1 MRRIILAVLV
11 MLVCGTAYAADPD
24 RSIVIDIGKSY
35 TNSFRNHTEFD
46 VYRLGVKQDFS
57 RIFWTGERSRLSGYW
72 EASVNYW
79 DASGDE
85 VFAVA
90 LSPVFVL
97 SFGEDDGGYHPYI
110 EGGIGAALLSDHS
123 IAGRELST
131 TFQFEDR
138 IGFGVR
144 SDRFDFNYRYM
155 HYSNGGIEKPNN
167 GIDAHVIGMAF
178 RY

>member
-1 MRRIILAVLV
+1 M
-11 MLVCGTAYAADPD
+11 
-24 RSIVIDIGKSY
+24 
-35 TNSFRNHTEFD
+35 
-46 VYRLGVKQDFS
+46 
-57 RIFWTGERSRLSGYW
+57 
-72 EASVNYW
+72 NYW

-97 SFGEDDGGYHPYI
+97 SFGGDDSGYHPYI
-110 EGGIGAALLSDHS
+110 EGGIGAALLSDHA
-123 IAGRELST
+123 IAGRQLST

-144 SDRFDFNYRYM
+144 SDRFDFHYRYM

-167 GIDAHVIGMAF
+167 GIDAHLIGMAF
-178 RY
+178 KY